1 MIFFDIKWRLE
12 GFLRLENIAFLDRK
26 YWLYHQN
33 TEREQVRKKNSDL
46 LSDGTLRGFKVDGL
60 FFHATLLF
68 IFDLVKRDIS
78 DSFPTPLL
86 NMNLELKSQ
95 RFNKME
101 ISFREYEG
109 FQICQEYN
117 YGLIHHI
124 AQCYSWQMKH
134 ESMGYENINIENTT
148 NYVLISRSS
157 NAFKITF
164 RPCCKVYK
172 FPFKTNK
179 NSFNNVVMS
188 T

>member
-12 GFLRLENIAFLDRK
+12 GFLRLESIAFLDRI

-33 TEREQVRKKNSDL
+33 TEREQVRKKKL
-46 LSDGTLRGFKVDGL
+46 WLALSGTLRGFKADGL

-101 ISFREYEG
+101 ISFREFEG
-109 FQICQEYN
+109 FQVCQEYN
-117 YGLIHHI
+117 YSLIHHTG
-124 AQCYSWQMKH
+124 QCYSWQMKH
-134 ESMGYENINIENTT
+134 EFVGYENIYIENST
-148 NYVLISRSS
+148 NLCSYS
-157 NAFKITF
+157 
-164 RPCCKVYK
+164 
-172 FPFKTNK
+172 
-179 NSFNNVVMS
+179 
-188 T
+188 